1 MDYVMITGDAKTLE
15 KKVNELSDYG
25 FQLYGNPMYQRQ
37 ENSGTD
43 HFAQAMIRVT
53 KPVTEETPEDKG
65 KKKGKSR

>member
-25 FQLYGNPMYQRQ
+25 FQPYGNPMYQRQ

-43 HFAQAMIRVT
+43 HFAQAMIRIVDPPET
-53 KPVTEETPEDKG
+53 MKAATESQ
-65 KKKGKSR
+65 KKGKR